1 MPETWRQPHGENI
14 LVVKTIE
21 ATLPAS
27 VLKEVAH
34 LLVEAAP
41 YALTTAEVRRFG
53 RPDGRRDIN
62 RGSAHDLDS
71 LPTVQVEMVVD
82 DEMVPAIVAA
92 LRRCTRKGCG
102 DEGQVLIANV
112 NEVIPVPAR
121 GKSKSRPPRAA
132 RNDPAH

>member
-1 MPETWRQPHGENI
+1 M
-14 LVVKTIE
+14 KTIE
-21 ATLPAS
+21 ATLSAS

-62 RGSAHDLDS
+62 RGSAHDLDG

-92 LRRCTRKGCG
+92 IRRCTRKGCS
-102 DEGQVLIANV
+102 DEGQILVAAV
-112 NEVIPVPAR
+112 NEVIPAPVRRKPH
-121 GKSKSRPPRAA
+121 SRPPRAA
-132 RNDPAH
+132 RDDPAH

>member
-1 MPETWRQPHGENI
+1 MLI
-14 LVVKTIE
+14 VKTIE
-21 ATLPAS
+21 ATVSAS

-34 LLVEAAP
+34 LLVEAEP
-41 YALTTAEVRRFG
+41 YALTTTDVRRFG
-53 RPDGRRDIN
+53 RPDGRRDIH
-62 RGSAHDLDS
+62 RGSAHDLDG

-112 NEVIPVPAR
+112 NEVIPVPGR
-121 GKSKSRPPRAA
+121 RRSKSGPP
-132 RNDPAH
+132 